1 MDDLTG
7 PAAARLE
14 RFEALR
20 AEGALP
26 AEWLERQLRAALEEL
41 AEVEPIADAE
51 QERREDF

>member
-7 PAAARLE
+7 PAAARLAQFDE
-14 RFEALR
+14 LSA
-20 AEGALP
+20 AGPLP
-26 AEWLERQLRAALEEL
+26 AEWLTRQLRAALEEL